1 MEEAGVAERVRWP
14 RWSRRQGGEDEEE
27 GYSSPH
33 YGGQAE
39 EAKENPASLISPHR
53 MSLRDGDSVLL
64 YQLSHPIDGVRGN
77 GNSESRTGRGKREEL
92 GELGK
97 PGGYIPSLSGRD
109 GGRRG
114 LEDPIDEWARISGRS
129 GRVKRECLSARPIYL
144 EHL

>member
-1 MEEAGVAERVRWP
+1 
-14 RWSRRQGGEDEEE
+14 
-27 GYSSPH
+27 
-33 YGGQAE
+33 
-39 EAKENPASLISPHR
+39 
-53 MSLRDGDSVLL
+53 MSLRAGDSVLL

-77 GNSESRTGRGKREEL
+77 GNSESRTGREKKEEL

-114 LEDPIDEWARISGRS
+114 LEDPVDEWARISGRS